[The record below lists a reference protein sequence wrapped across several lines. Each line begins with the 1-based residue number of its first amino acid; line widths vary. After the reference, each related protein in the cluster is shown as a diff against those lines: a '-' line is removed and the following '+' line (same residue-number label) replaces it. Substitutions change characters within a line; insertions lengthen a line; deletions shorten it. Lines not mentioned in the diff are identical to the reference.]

1 MSGQTAEHL
10 QNYIEVRTAILSRT
24 GEKQNSFLL
33 SQRGNRL
40 CGNSIIDRLHKLKK
54 LANIN
59 KTIGLHS
66 LRHSIATHLL
76 QSGMK
81 LEEVSNFLGHS
92 SLESTQVYT
101 QVVNC

>member
-1 MSGQTAEHL
+1 MKKYSFNNEIDKRLNSFKKHL
-10 QNYIEVRTAILSRT
+10 
-24 GEKQNSFLL
+24 EKQNSFLL

-54 LANIN
+54 LVNIN
-59 KTIGLHS
+59 KTIGLHN

-92 SLESTQVYT
+92 SLESTQIYT